1 MRLADRVERDLVAAL
16 KERDATTLSTLR
28 LLKTAAKNAEV
39 EKRAPLDEDEYVDV
53 LTRQAKLRR
62 EAAAEYERAG
72 RLDRAEQERAELS
85 VLLRY
90 MPEQMDDEAIVAEL
104 QRIIDETGARGPGDV
119 GKVMSQAMRAMKGKA
134 EGGQVNRLARDLLSQ
149 RSA

>member
-16 KERDATTLSTLR
+16 KERDTTTLDTLR

-134 EGGQVNRLARDLLSQ
+134 EGGQVNRLARDLLAQ